1 MKHVGII
8 CEYNPF
14 HTGHARL
21 LGAVRD
27 AKTVVCL
34 MSGDFTQRG
43 EAAILPPVSRA
54 AMALASGADLVLQL
68 PFPFSASSARY
79 FATAGVRALGGLGI
93 NTLAFGSEC
102 GDIEVLASLAARAP
116 EGDYRKKAP
125 HVMQNTGDAAAY
137 FATLGENVS
146 SNDILAVEYLRA
158 MAREA
163 PDMVPFAVGR
173 KGAEYRQTVLKK
185 EEYPSATALREAL
198 TAGEDVEAYIPSEA
212 REIFRESVTRYGIA
226 DTARLGSALLALL
239 RTDGAGNSAFDEI
252 AECGGG
258 LYRRLQK
265 AAWGT
270 GDYAA
275 LCGAAATKR
284 YTDGRIRRA
293 LLYLLAGVKKEDLTA
308 HPVYVRLL
316 AANARG
322 REFLAETMKRRTVH
336 VVTKQADIAGL
347 GTCAARQ
354 RELSLRAD
362 GLFALCFANTVT
374 PHTLQTAKPYL
385 L

>member
-1 MKHVGII
+1 MWWGPLSSPAKGGSII
-8 CEYNPF
+8 P
-14 HTGHARL
+14 
-21 LGAVRD
+21 
-27 AKTVVCL
+27 
-34 MSGDFTQRG
+34 
-43 EAAILPPVSRA
+43 
-54 AMALASGADLVLQL
+54 
-68 PFPFSASSARY
+68 
-79 FATAGVRALGGLGI
+79 
-93 NTLAFGSEC
+93 
-102 GDIEVLASLAARAP
+102 RAP
-116 EGDYRKKAP
+116 SR
-125 HVMQNTGDAAAY
+125 
-137 FATLGENVS
+137 
-146 SNDILAVEYLRA
+146 
-158 MAREA
+158 
-163 PDMVPFAVGR
+163 
-173 KGAEYRQTVLKK
+173 
-185 EEYPSATALREAL
+185 
-198 TAGEDVEAYIPSEA
+198 
-212 REIFRESVTRYGIA
+212 
-226 DTARLGSALLALL
+226 
-239 RTDGAGNSAFDEI
+239 
-252 AECGGG
+252 

-293 LLYLLAGVKKEDLTA
+293 LLYLLAGVKKEDLAA
-308 HPVYVRLL
+308 HPIYVRLL

-374 PHTLQTAKPYL
+374 PHALQTAKPYL